1 MTMQQTDDSVVL
13 LTTVPDRDTGDLLAT
28 GLVETSLAACVNLL
42 PPMQSYYVWQDK
54 VESDTEQQL
63 IIKTTRAR
71 LEDAE
76 AYIRQHH
83 PYDVPELIALPVDSM
98 GHDYLTWLKQSVQ

>member
-13 LTTVPDRDTGDLLAT
+13 LTTVPDRDTGDSLAK
-28 GLVETSLAACVNLL
+28 GLVETGLAACVNLL

-63 IIKTTRAR
+63 IIKTKCAR

-83 PYDVPELIALPVDSM
+83 PYDVPELLALPVHSM
-98 GHDYLTWLKQSVQ
+98 GHDYLTWLKQSVK